1 MKSFLLAAVAAA
13 ALSTPVWADVTTV
26 KTIYTSPEETGTEVT
41 WDNTLTIPADQ
52 FAEDVNVGDYI
63 NVTFASTTDVIEMKA
78 NGTWLPGT
86 IKTVLGDNMPD
97 TKAYITTDMLT
108 ALRTYG
114 LELCGAKFAV
124 KSVEICNDGFQ
135 MPEGAIWGGYFW
147 IDNWNTM
154 DLFKTAFDSYD
165 GQRYMDIYL
174 SADNGDNTNYVMN
187 VMTAF
192 DNPDAVWANAD
203 TGNME
208 RTATKAIIDLKD
220 INVKERLADVPALLI
235 QSNPEGGN
243 PFNITAIA
251 LRNEN
256 NQSTIVSSL
265 TSDELAPVTVYNL
278 QGIAVKTNAAM
289 ATALDNLPAGIY
301 IVNGKKF
308 AVR

>member
-265 TSDELAPVTVYNL
+265 TSDELAPVTVYNP

>member
-135 MPEGAIWGGYFW
+135 MPEDAIWGGYFW

-289 ATALDNLPAGIY
+289 ATALDDLPAGVY
-301 IVNGKKF
+301 VVNGKKY

>member
-86 IKTVLGDNMPD
+86 IKTVLGDNKAD
-97 TKAYITTDMLT
+97 TKAYITSDMLNV
-108 ALRTYG
+108 LKVYG
-114 LELCGAKFAV
+114 LELCGAKFSV
-124 KSVEICNDGFQ
+124 KTVEICNDGFQ

-165 GQRYMDIYL
+165 GERYMDIYL

-192 DNPDAVWANAD
+192 DNPEAVWANA
-203 TGNME
+203 TSGNLE
-208 RTATKAIIDLKD
+208 RTATKAIVDLKN
-220 INVKERLADVPALLI
+220 INVNESLANVPALLI
-235 QSNPEGGN
+235 QSNPESGN
-243 PFNITAIA
+243 PFNITAIV
-251 LRNEN
+251 LRDEPT
-256 NQSTIVSSL
+256 STIVS
-265 TSDELAPVTVYNL
+265 TIEADPNAPVAVYNL
-278 QGIAVKTNAAM
+278 QGMAVKNNVTM

-301 IVNGKKF
+301 IINGKKY

>member
-1 MKSFLLAAVAAA
+1 MKAFLLVAVAAA

-124 KSVEICNDGFQ
+124 KNVKICNDGFQ
-135 MPEGAIWGGYFW
+135 MPESAIWGGYFW

-165 GQRYMDIYL
+165 GERYMDIYL

-192 DNPDAVWANAD
+192 DNPDAVWANANS
-203 TGNME
+203 GNME
-208 RTATKAIIDLKD
+208 RTATKAIIDLKN
-220 INVKERLADVPALLI
+220 INVKERLADVSALLI

-251 LRNEN
+251 LRNDN

-265 TSDELAPVTVYNL
+265 TSDDNAPVTVYNL

-289 ATALDNLPAGIY
+289 ATALNGLPAGIY

>member
-1 MKSFLLAAVAAA
+1 MKTYLFAAVVAA

-26 KTIYTSPEETGTEVT
+26 KTIYTSPEENGTEVT

-52 FAEDVNVGDYI
+52 FAEDVNAGDYI
-63 NVTFASTTDVIEMKA
+63 NVSFASTTDVIEMKA

-86 IKTVLGDNMPD
+86 IKTVLGDNTPA
-97 TKAYITTDMLT
+97 TKAYITPDMLT
-108 ALRTYG
+108 ALQTYG

-154 DLFKTAFDSYD
+154 DLFKIAFDSYD

-203 TGNME
+203 SGNLE

-220 INVKERLADVPALLI
+220 INVKERLTDVPALLI

-251 LRNEN
+251 LRNDN

-265 TSDELAPVTVYNL
+265 TSDRNAPVTVYNL

-289 ATALDNLPAGIY
+289 ATALDHLPAGVY

>member
-1 MKSFLLAAVAAA
+1 MKTYLLAAVAAA

-26 KTIYTSPEETGTEVT
+26 KTIYTSDNTDGTEVT
-41 WDNTLTIPADQ
+41 WSNTLAIPAEQ
-52 FAEDVNVGDYI
+52 FTEGVNVGDYI
-63 NVTFASTTDVIEMKA
+63 NVVFASTTDIMELHS
-78 NGTWLPGT
+78 NGVCLPGS
-86 IKTVLGDNMPD
+86 IKYNLGDATEN
-97 TKAYITTDMLT
+97 TKAYITVDMLN
-108 ALRTYG
+108 ALKQNG
-114 LELCGAKFAV
+114 VELCGGEFHV
-124 KSVEICNDGFQ
+124 RSVEICNDGFQ

-192 DNPDAVWANAD
+192 DNPDAVWANA
-203 TGNME
+203 TSGNME

-220 INVKERLADVPALLI
+220 INVKERLTDVPALLI

-251 LRNEN
+251 LRNDN

-265 TSDELAPVTVYNL
+265 TSDDNAPVTVYNL

-301 IVNGKKF
+301 IVNGMKF

>member
-1 MKSFLLAAVAAA
+1 MKTYLFAAVIAA

-26 KTIYTSPEETGTEVT
+26 KTIYTSPEENGTEVT

-52 FAEDVNVGDYI
+52 FAEDVNTGDYI

-86 IKTVLGDNMPD
+86 IKTVLGDNTPA

-108 ALRTYG
+108 ALQTYG

-124 KSVEICNDGFQ
+124 KSVEICNDGFR

-165 GQRYMDIYL
+165 GERYMDIYL

-203 TGNME
+203 TDNME

-220 INVKERLADVPALLI
+220 INVTEKLADVSALLI

-265 TSDELAPVTVYNL
+265 TSDEFSPVTVYNL

-289 ATALDNLPAGIY
+289 ATALADLPAGIY
-301 IVNGKKF
+301 IVNGKKY

>member
-1 MKSFLLAAVAAA
+1 MKTYLFAAVVAA

-26 KTIYTSPEETGTEVT
+26 KTIYTSPEENGTEVT

-52 FAEDVNVGDYI
+52 FAEDVNAGDYI
-63 NVTFASTTDVIEMKA
+63 NVSFASTTDVIEMKA

-86 IKTVLGDNMPD
+86 IKTVLGDNTPA
-97 TKAYITTDMLT
+97 TKAYITPDMLT
-108 ALRTYG
+108 ALQTYG

-174 SADNGDNTNYVMN
+174 SADNGDNTNYIMN

-203 TGNME
+203 SGNLE

-220 INVKERLADVPALLI
+220 INVKERLTDVPALLI

-251 LRNEN
+251 LRNDN

-265 TSDELAPVTVYNL
+265 TSDRNAPVTVYNL

-289 ATALDNLPAGIY
+289 ATALDHLPAGVY
-301 IVNGKKF
+301 IVNGKKY

>member
-1 MKSFLLAAVAAA
+1 MKTFLLAAVTAA

-26 KTIYTSPEETGTEVT
+26 KTIYTSTEENGTEVT
-41 WDNTLTIPADQ
+41 WEKTLSIPAEQ
-52 FAEDVNVGDYI
+52 FAEDVNIGDYI

-86 IKTVLGDNMPD
+86 IKTVLGDNKAD
-97 TKAYITTDMLT
+97 TKAYITSDMLNV
-108 ALRTYG
+108 LKVYG
-114 LELCGAKFAV
+114 LELCGAKFSV
-124 KSVEICNDGFQ
+124 KTVEICNDGFQ

-147 IDNWNTM
+147 VDNWNTM

-174 SADNGDNTNYVMN
+174 SGDNGDNTNYVMN

-192 DNPDAVWANAD
+192 DNPEAVWANA
-203 TGNME
+203 TSGNLE
-208 RTATKAIIDLKD
+208 RTATKAIIDLKG
-220 INVKERLADVPALLI
+220 INVKERLTDVPALLI

-243 PFNITAIA
+243 PFNITAIV
-251 LRNEN
+251 LRDEPT
-256 NQSTIVSSL
+256 STIVS
-265 TSDELAPVTVYNL
+265 TIEADPNAPVAVYNL
-278 QGIAVKTNAAM
+278 QGMAVKNNVTM

-301 IVNGKKF
+301 IINGKKY

>member
-1 MKSFLLAAVAAA
+1 MKTYLFAAVIAA

-26 KTIYTSPEETGTEVT
+26 KTIYTSPEENGTEVT

-52 FAEDVNVGDYI
+52 FAEDVNTGDYI

-86 IKTVLGDNMPD
+86 IKTVLGDNTSA

-108 ALRTYG
+108 ALQTYG

-124 KSVEICNDGFQ
+124 KSVEICNDGFR

-165 GQRYMDIYL
+165 GERYMDIYL

-203 TGNME
+203 TDNME

-220 INVKERLADVPALLI
+220 INVTEKLADVSALLI

-289 ATALDNLPAGIY
+289 ATALADLPAGIY
-301 IVNGKKF
+301 IVNGKKYT
-308 AVR
+308 VR

>member
-1 MKSFLLAAVAAA
+1 MKTFLLAAVAAA
-13 ALSTPVWADVTTV
+13 TLAMPVWADVTTV
-26 KTIYTSPEETGTEVT
+26 KTIYTSPEENGTEVT

-52 FAEDVNVGDYI
+52 FAEDVNAGDYI

-86 IKTVLGDNMPD
+86 IKTVLGDNTPA
-97 TKAYITTDMLT
+97 TKAYITPDMLT

-220 INVKERLADVPALLI
+220 INVTEKLADVSALLI

-256 NQSTIVSSL
+256 NQSTIVNSL

-278 QGIAVKTNAAM
+278 QGIVVKTNAAM
-289 ATALDNLPAGIY
+289 ATAFDNLPAGIY
-301 IVNGKKF
+301 IVNGKKY